1 MDRRIETAVGIM
13 RERRHRN
20 LRVRELAQRVNLST
34 WHFIRLFKAETSF
47 SPKQYLRDLRMKKAQ
62 ELLNQ
67 SFLSVK
73 EIAASLGFEDH
84 SQFSRD
90 FKRYCGCAPSEFR
103 ARSGSQLP
111 ASNFRHKKA
120 T

>member
-1 MDRRIETAVGIM
+1 MGIM
-13 RERRHRN
+13 RERLHHN
-20 LRVRELAQRVNLST
+20 PRVRELAQRVHLST

-47 SPKQYLRDLRMKKAQ
+47 SPKQYLRDLRMKEAQ

-73 EIAASLGFEDH
+73 EIAVSLGFEDH

-103 ARSGSQLP
+103 ARRESHVS
-111 ASNFRHKKA
+111 ASNFRHEKA
-120 T
+120 R